1 MIHNDGTPVL
11 PKPVVEIKRCLKIP
25 SVGDYLFSFYHH
37 KNKRHISLNKR
48 PLKKELTGLFVLSI
62 LLLVTACGDSSSD
75 QTQFTGQRNFRGGG
89 TTSVEVTPVQTGTI
103 SEQVRSYGT
112 IQAEDIVSIVP
123 QVSNRVTEIFVDLGD
138 NVSQGQIMAKI
149 YDVPFQDAV
158 EQARAQIRQAQANL
172 ERDSVQFARQ
182 EQLFEQDLISR
193 VEYDNARATYLNSRA
208 QFESA
213 QAALTQS
220 VENLRNTEVRSPVF
234 GVVLNRSISEGDL
247 ATTGQAMFEVANLTG
262 FETRVFLP
270 LEDWERVQVGQPV
283 SMSLSGREADIAQ
296 GVVSRKSPQLDSTTG
311 LGEVVITLTDAA
323 TSVYQGALVQTRINL
338 ETKEGVVVIPRAA
351 LVEKVDTY
359 IEPETGTIELER
371 TYSAFITQGDTAA
384 VRKELVL
391 GIEQGDRIEVL
402 EGIAPGDKLVITGQ
416 QSLEDGSNIQIANAA
431 SLPGVTASAD
441 TSTTIQPQRAQNLSP
456 EERREL
462 RERLQN
468 MTPEERREFREQR
481 EAQRQD
487 TLAENVQSN

>member
-1 MIHNDGTPVL
+1 
-11 PKPVVEIKRCLKIP
+11 
-25 SVGDYLFSFYHH
+25 
-37 KNKRHISLNKR
+37 
-48 PLKKELTGLFVLSI
+48 
-62 LLLVTACGDSSSD
+62 
-75 QTQFTGQRNFRGGG
+75 
-89 TTSVEVTPVQTGTI
+89 
-103 SEQVRSYGT
+103 
-112 IQAEDIVSIVP
+112 
-123 QVSNRVTEIFVDLGD
+123 
-138 NVSQGQIMAKI
+138 
-149 YDVPFQDAV
+149 
-158 EQARAQIRQAQANL
+158 
-172 ERDSVQFARQ
+172 
-182 EQLFEQDLISR
+182 